1 MKKLIIILTTLFLLF
16 CSIFGNCHA
25 SENSPKGVR
34 IMKSRIAGENSKFEL
49 PNYLHLY
56 IISCQNQ
63 IKRQWRPMDLDNNT
77 YVSISY
83 TIGRN
88 GRVRSSRIFHASKFS
103 EFDKSALYAIRASS
117 PFPPLPPQYDKTE
130 LELITT
136 FRYQILRK
144 RPSNN
149 TMVFY

>member
-1 MKKLIIILTTLFLLF
+1 MKKLFILLTSLFILSCGLSSS
-16 CSIFGNCHA
+16 CPA
-25 SENSPKGVR
+25 SENPPKGVR
-34 IMKSRIAGENSKFEL
+34 VLSSRVAGENSKFEL

-56 IISCQNQ
+56 IISCQNL
-63 IKRQWRPMDLDNNT
+63 IRRQWQTVDLDSGA

-88 GRVRSSRIFHASKFS
+88 GQLRSCGILHASKYS
-103 EFDKSALYAIRASS
+103 EFDRSALYAVKASA

-136 FRYQILRK
+136 FRYQILRRRK
-144 RPSNN
+144 SN